1 MAMFATV
8 MEEMSS
14 RPNVLTATG
23 EISTTGT
30 VKSSATKNRVRMSRS
45 MSAAIV
51 GSDMSWPMSS

>member
-1 MAMFATV
+1 MDS
-8 MEEMSS
+8 MSS

-23 EISTTGT
+23 EIRTTGI